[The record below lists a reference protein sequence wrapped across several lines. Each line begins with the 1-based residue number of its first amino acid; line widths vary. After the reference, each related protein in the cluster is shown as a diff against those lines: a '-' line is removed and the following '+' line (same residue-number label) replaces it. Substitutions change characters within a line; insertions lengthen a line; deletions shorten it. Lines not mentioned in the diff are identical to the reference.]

1 MWMLDAVARPL
12 NRLPGAHGKGSTTGQ
27 RHTSP
32 LHAWRARRMNHCAFF
47 RETELLSFAIRRG
60 TSFRKGSKKEEKEKE
75 KLLSMHFVKE
85 NFWRWR
91 RIAFLWG
98 ASKGL
103 EKKLDPRM
111 DLWNRWREF
120 LVAFLQGKN
129 CFPSEGGGESRF
141 ERGEVALDSTRGWI
155 LLDEKKIFNSELLS
169 FEWLSNRHG
178 SKGEFATKKIS
189 HSIFSRSCF
198 PLKQLAWKGRSS
210 FRFDSRTRRQNF

>member
-60 TSFRKGSKKEEKEKE
+60 TSFRKGSKKEEKEK
-75 KLLSMHFVKE
+75 LLSMDFVKE
-85 NFWRWR
+85 NFLR

-103 EKKLDPRM
+103 QKRS
-111 DLWNRWREF
+111 WIRE
-120 LVAFLQGKN
+120 
-129 CFPSEGGGESRF
+129 
-141 ERGEVALDSTRGWI
+141 WI
-155 LLDEKKIFNSELLS
+155 CKIDEE
-169 FEWLSNRHG
+169 
-178 SKGEFATKKIS
+178 
-189 HSIFSRSCF
+189 
-198 PLKQLAWKGRSS
+198 
-210 FRFDSRTRRQNF
+210 NFW

>member
-1 MWMLDAVARPL
+1 MQYGNHRGTLRGPMWMLDAVARPL

-75 KLLSMHFVKE
+75 KLLSMDFVKE
-85 NFWRWR
+85 NFWR

-120 LVAFLQGKN
+120 LVAFLHEEL
-129 CFPSEGGGESRF
+129 FLFGGR
-141 ERGEVALDSTRGWI
+141 RG
-155 LLDEKKIFNSELLS
+155 
-169 FEWLSNRHG
+169 
-178 SKGEFATKKIS
+178 IS
-189 HSIFSRSCF
+189 LRTWRSCS
-198 PLKQLAWKGRSS
+198 G
-210 FRFDSRTRRQNF
+210 FDSRMDFIRWKENF